1 MRVLLVEDD
10 PAIAD
15 PLERGLKRY
24 GHTVRRAAT
33 GRDALRAGTT
43 WDMVLLDLGLPDID
57 GLDVCRRLRAVGDD
71 VSLIMISARDSET
84 DKVVGLEL
92 GADDYLVKPFLVR
105 ELIARMRAVQ
115 RRRASTPPPAPE
127 PFEPGS
133 PGVVIAL
140 PTPGRTGDRHGR
152 VVIDRQAHRAF
163 LDGTEVALTPRE
175 FALLA
180 FLAERPEVLVTR
192 ESIMAAVWDANWFGP
207 TKTLDTHIYSLRHKF
222 GDALTIQAVRGVGFR
237 LMAAPG
243 TVTHPS
249 VS

>member
-24 GHTVRRAAT
+24 GHTVHRAAT
-33 GRDALRAGTT
+33 GRDALRAGTA

-57 GLDVCRRLRAVGDD
+57 GLDVCRQLRAAGDD
-71 VSLIMISARDSET
+71 VSLIMISARDSEA

-115 RRRASTPPPAPE
+115 RRRASALPPTPE
-127 PFEPGS
+127 PFEPGR
-133 PGVVIAL
+133 PGVVINL
-140 PTPGRTGDRHGR
+140 PAPGRTADRHGR

-163 LDGTEVALTPRE
+163 LDGAEVALTPRE

-180 FLAERPEVLVTR
+180 FLAQRPEALVTR
-192 ESIMAAVWDANWFGP
+192 ETIMAAVWDANWFGP
-207 TKTLDTHIYSLRHKF
+207 TKTLDTHISALRHKF

-237 LMAAPG
+237 LMTAPSTG
-243 TVTHPS
+243 IRPS

>member
-1 MRVLLVEDD
+1 MHVLLVEDD

-24 GHTVRRAAT
+24 GHTVHRAAT

-57 GLDVCRRLRAVGDD
+57 GLDVCRQLRAAGDD
-71 VSLIMISARDSET
+71 VSLIVISARDSET

-115 RRRASTPPPAPE
+115 RRRVSAPPPAPE
-127 PFEPGS
+127 PFEPGH

-140 PTPGRTGDRHGR
+140 PAPGRTGDRHGR
-152 VVIDRQAHRAF
+152 VVIDRQAHRVF
-163 LDGTEVALTPRE
+163 LDGAEVALTPRE
-175 FALLA
+175 FALLT
-180 FLAERPEVLVTR
+180 FLAEQPEVLVTR
-192 ESIMAAVWDANWFGP
+192 ETIMAAVWDANWFGP
-207 TKTLDTHIYSLRHKF
+207 TKTLDTHISVLRHKF
-222 GDALTIQAVRGVGFR
+222 GHALTIQAVRGVGFR
-237 LMAAPG
+237 LTTAPV
-243 TVTHPS
+243 TVTRPS